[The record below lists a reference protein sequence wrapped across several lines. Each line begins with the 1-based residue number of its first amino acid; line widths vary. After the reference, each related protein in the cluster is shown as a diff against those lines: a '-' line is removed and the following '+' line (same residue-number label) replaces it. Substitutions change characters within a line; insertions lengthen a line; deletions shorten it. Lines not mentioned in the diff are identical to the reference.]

1 MSDSAT
7 LWTVAHQDPLSMD
20 FLDKNTRVACHF
32 LLQKIFPSQ
41 GLNPGLLRLQVD
53 SLPVNHQGSPYIDR
67 HMFISHTY
75 YEVHITFVCLHLY

>member
-20 FLDKNTRVACHF
+20 FLDKNTRVAYHF

-41 GLNPGLLRLQVD
+41 ELNPGLLRLQVD
-53 SLPVNHQGSPYIDR
+53 SLPLAPESPIT
-67 HMFISHTY
+67 MQY
-75 YEVHITFVCLHLY
+75 YLTVLQYSIK